1 MLESSLEAPL
11 PSSCFSS
18 LILPEGVGWGGR
30 GSVRRGWQYG
40 RFTPGLRPR
49 VASLERGENLENLT
63 ILLQGS
69 TKYVLT
75 AWHETKWGRSSSP
88 AWWGMNTSFHPPT
101 TFVTLCYAFIFIADC
116 RLPRQPRRVS
126 DRVVSSRL
134 LKFYPPP
141 RSSKSSK
148 RILSRS
154 LFRDTRFHQETKR
167 KIKGTRNK

>member
-1 MLESSLEAPL
+1 MREQLSRSTIA
-11 PSSCFSS
+11 
-18 LILPEGVGWGGR
+18 LILFFIPYFARGGRGRGGR

-75 AWHETKWGRSSSP
+75 AWHETKWGRSSP

-101 TFVTLCYAFIFIADC
+101 VCYLVLRVYFYR
-116 RLPRQPRRVS
+116 RLPRQRDVLFLSHASRVYYT
-126 DRVVSSRL
+126 
-134 LKFYPPP
+134 F
-141 RSSKSSK
+141 
-148 RILSRS
+148 
-154 LFRDTRFHQETKR
+154 
-167 KIKGTRNK
+167 

>member
-1 MLESSLEAPL
+1 MKVSSKQGGMLESSLEAPL

-18 LILPEGVGWGGR
+18 LILPEGGGRGGR

-75 AWHETKWGRSSSP
+75 AWHETKWGRSSP
-88 AWWGMNTSFHPPT
+88 GWWGMNTSFHPPT
-101 TFVTLCYAFIFIADC
+101 VCYVVLRVYFYR
-116 RLPRQPRRVS
+116 RLPTAATTHRAALFPTVLFLHASRVCT
-126 DRVVSSRL
+126 
-134 LKFYPPP
+134 F
-141 RSSKSSK
+141 
-148 RILSRS
+148 
-154 LFRDTRFHQETKR
+154 
-167 KIKGTRNK
+167 